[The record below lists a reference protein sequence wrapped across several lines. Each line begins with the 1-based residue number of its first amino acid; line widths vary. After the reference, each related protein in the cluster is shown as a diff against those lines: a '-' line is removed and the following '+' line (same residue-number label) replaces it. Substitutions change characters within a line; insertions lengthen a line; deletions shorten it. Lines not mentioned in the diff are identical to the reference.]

1 MSELISVIIPT
12 FNRSGVLLRAIH
24 SVLNQSYKHFELI
37 VVDDG
42 STDETERLLK
52 PFIENQSIQY
62 VRQDNKG
69 VSSARNRGVSHASGE
84 WLAFLDSDDEWL
96 EDKLLHQIKFLNE
109 NFHLKIVYSDEIWMR
124 NGVRVNQKKIHQKK
138 GGWIFAHC
146 VAQCLIGP
154 SSVLLSKNLFTEMK
168 GFDESYEVCEDYD
181 LWLKIS
187 SRYEV
192 GLIETPLIVKY
203 GGHED
208 QLSTKFF
215 AMDMW
220 RLRALKNIL
229 NDDILS
235 EEFRVLIKE
244 TMKKKGDIL
253 ISGYQKYGNHD
264 AILEV
269 RQLLHE

>member
-1 MSELISVIIPT
+1 
-12 FNRSGVLLRAIH
+12 
-24 SVLNQSYKHFELI
+24 
-37 VVDDG
+37 
-42 STDETERLLK
+42 
-52 PFIENQSIQY
+52 
-62 VRQDNKG
+62 
-69 VSSARNRGVSHASGE
+69 
-84 WLAFLDSDDEWL
+84 
-96 EDKLLHQIKFLNE
+96 
-109 NFHLKIVYSDEIWMR
+109 
-124 NGVRVNQKKIHQKK
+124 
-138 GGWIFAHC
+138 
-146 VAQCLIGP
+146 
-154 SSVLLSKNLFTEMK
+154 MK

-208 QLSTKFF
+208 QLSTRFF

-229 NDDILS
+229 NDDILP

-269 RQLLHE
+269 RRLLHE

>member
-96 EDKLLHQIKFLNE
+96 EDKLLHQI
-109 NFHLKIVYSDEIWMR
+109 
-124 NGVRVNQKKIHQKK
+124 K

>member
-37 VVDDG
+37 IVDDG

-69 VSSARNRGVSHASGE
+69 VSSARNRGVNHARGE

-109 NFHLKIVYSDEIWMR
+109 NSHLKIVYSDEIWMR
-124 NGVRVNQKKIHQKK
+124 KGVRLNQKKIHQKK
-138 GGWIFAHC
+138 GGWIFPHC
-146 VAQCLIGP
+146 VTQCLIGP

-208 QLSTKFF
+208 QLSTRFF

-229 NDDILS
+229 NDDILP

-269 RQLLHE
+269 RRLLHE